1 MAYCPIP
8 DETALGTIGAGTVTL
23 QPPTPTGEICDTS
36 VTQTVSTGNE
46 PISTDTTVAGPPGPP
61 GPPGGL
67 ILMQDGEEL
76 GEIKKLNFIGCQQL
90 VSITD
95 ERGDVE
101 SEAMAFAGKWDI
113 DFLYCKHD
121 VVLYD
126 PPLPPAKKKFF
137 GLIKSQPDPLP
148 GAGDAWS
155 CLQEHTAD
163 DGNAPGTEGGEEFWE
178 RITKIEASRINK
190 KSKGLL
196 DLLGGLFNWARNASL
211 GDWFRALLIGAGL
224 IWLGQRIIDEI
235 TDNGDEN
242 EDGESASSRYNGTLT
257 FSGPFSQ
264 PSLREVVESLCG
276 KVIPA
281 GQYDVSRLSNSI
293 TCSLALQQVTSVRA
307 LLDQLSK
314 LYLFDMVDSSGVLKF
329 VPRDSAPVR
338 VLSYDDMGFNP
349 DGASESPVSYRRLQS
364 IDLPRSIQLTYVAQD
379 LDYNNYTQTTI
390 LPSFSEGQDI
400 SISVPVVLDHFT
412 AKQLTEQILINAHL
426 ERQTFTFKT
435 SYINAIDLEPGDIV
449 TIPDGNVRII
459 TMEEIEEGIIE
470 FNACMAGFT
479 GTPQPVVVGGVT
491 IGFTAS
497 SYATSGQAP
506 QIPAIPSNTV
516 TNIGFSSALFVDPP
530 VLGETDQT
538 PRVFAAVHGYGAQ
551 GWPGAKVYKSVDGGN
566 NFNEIATVSE
576 SATFGIVW
584 NAINS
589 GTTHVFDTS
598 TVIQVQLK
606 TGQLMSV
613 TDGAL
618 FNGANT
624 CMVGREVIQF
634 GIATLVAPNTYNLT
648 RLLRGRNG
656 TEWAVTEH
664 EPEELFVMLDD
675 TLVEIPATIGERN
688 KPFQFKIVTIGSDLT
703 KVNAQTI
710 SIVGENTIPW
720 AVTNLTAEK
729 DADEDWIID
738 WFERPRFVNSII
750 DYQDAPQ
757 DPDFQG
763 FLVAIYDNV
772 NPEPLRTEYS
782 FESRY
787 IYTKEQQIED
797 FGSSPSSL
805 KVTVHQ
811 VSKLYGGGRPT
822 SLTV

>member
-8 DETALGTIGAGTVTL
+8 DETVTTTRGTGTVTL
-23 QPPTPTGEICDTS
+23 QPPVPTTEICDTS
-36 VTQTVSTGNE
+36 VTQTVTTGNE
-46 PISTDTTVAGPPGPP
+46 PISTETGIQGPPGPP

-121 VVLYD
+121 VVLFD
-126 PPLPPAKKKFF
+126 PPLPPPKKRFF
-137 GLIKSQPDPLP
+137 GLIRTQPDPLP

-155 CLQEHTAD
+155 CLQEHTASEE
-163 DGNAPGTEGGEEFWE
+163 NKPGTEGGADYWE
-178 RITKIEASRINK
+178 PITKAEASRINK
-190 KSKGLL
+190 KSRGLL
-196 DLLGGLFNWARNASL
+196 DLLGGLFNWARNASI

-235 TDNGDEN
+235 EENGEEN
-242 EDGESASSRYNGTLT
+242 EDGEPASSRYTGTLT

-264 PSLREVVESLCG
+264 PSIRDVVESLCS
-276 KVIPA
+276 KAIPA
-281 GQYDVSRLSNSI
+281 GQYDVSRLPTDQ
-293 TCSLALQQVTSVRA
+293 TCSMALQQVTSIRA
-307 LLDQLSK
+307 ILDQLSQ

-329 VPRDSAPVR
+329 VPRNSAPVR
-338 VLSYDDMGFNP
+338 TLTHEDMGFNT
-349 DGASESPVSYRRLQS
+349 DGVSEPPITYKRLQS

-390 LPSFSEGQDI
+390 LPSFGEGQDI
-400 SISVPVVLDHFT
+400 TISVPVVLDHFT

-426 ERQTFTFKT
+426 ERQTYTFRT
-435 SYINAIDLEPGDIV
+435 SYVNAIDLEPGDVI
-449 TIPDGNVRII
+449 TIPEGNVRIL
-459 TMEEIEEGIIE
+459 TMEEIEDGIIE

-479 GTPQPVVVGGVT
+479 GPPQPVVVGGVT

-497 SYATSGQAP
+497 TYATSGQAP
-506 QIPAIPSNTV
+506 QIPATPTNTV
-516 TNIGFSSALFVDPP
+516 SQIGYSSALFVDPP
-530 VLGETDQT
+530 VRGETDQN

-551 GWPGAKVYKSVDGGN
+551 GWPGAKVYKSTDGGN
-566 NFNEIATVSE
+566 TFNEIATVSE

-584 NAINS
+584 DAINS
-589 GTTHVFDTS
+589 GPTHVFDTS
-598 TVIQVQLK
+598 TVIRVQLK

-613 TDGAL
+613 TDAAL

-634 GIATLVAPNTYNLT
+634 GIANLVAPNTYELR

-656 TEWAVTEH
+656 TEWCVTEH

-675 TLVEIPATIGERN
+675 TLVEIPATVGERN

-729 DADEDWIID
+729 DDDDDWIID
-738 WFERPRFVNSII
+738 WFERPRFVNSLI

-763 FLVAIYDNV
+763 FLVSIYDNV
-772 NPEPLRTEYS
+772 NPEPLRSEFS

-805 KVTVHQ
+805 KVSVHQ

-822 SLTV
+822 TITV